1 MTMSWKMS
9 TILWLVAV
17 VLFLLAALNVISL
30 GTISLAWVG
39 MAAFAGGFVLEAWK
53 M

>member
-1 MTMSWKMS
+1 MSMSWKMS

-17 VLFLLAALNVISL
+17 VLFLVAALNIINL

-39 MAAFAGGFVLEAWK
+39 MAAFAGGFVLQDMK